1 MTGTLNL
8 GPLDAIIQRCR
19 SVCHR
24 LINVVVGRIAR
35 REIEEHL
42 DRHQFTLSPEVRIE
56 LERRCEGQY
65 GD

>member
-1 MTGTLNL
+1 MTGSQNL
-8 GPLDAIIQRCR
+8 APLDAIIQRCR

-24 LINVVVGRIAR
+24 LINVVVEPIAR
-35 REIEEHL
+35 REIEEHI